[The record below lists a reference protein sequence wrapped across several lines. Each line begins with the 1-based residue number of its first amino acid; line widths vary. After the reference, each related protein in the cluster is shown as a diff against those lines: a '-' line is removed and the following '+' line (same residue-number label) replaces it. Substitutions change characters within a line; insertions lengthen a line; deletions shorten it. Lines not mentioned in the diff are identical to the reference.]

1 MLVEAIGLCF
11 LGRFGGCC
19 CFPSDRARTCARPPP
34 TFVRDDDD
42 DENHLQFP
50 AQLSIIDEH
59 IHNIQATAFS
69 IASSQHVLLR
79 CGERAHRPHISRPQ
93 VNNVE
98 NLYSQ
103 TPRPRMT
110 HSLPFEPSHLASA
123 RTGTLTSVA
132 SLSLCPPPWVGSY
145 TVLMCPPP
153 CSSCEPHTSAASSAL
168 DRHVE
173 RHVERHAAPGA
184 SCRAPR
190 ALWTVAPM
198 ALSVPSHPSQS
209 LPDQERRAR
218 LPIGARHDAP
228 DEATHL
234 VIDMTL
240 PTKPPGGGTRNT
252 QSRYVPECPGAVRGR
267 SSRRSTH
274 AFCAFFLPA
283 IR

>member
-1 MLVEAIGLCF
+1 MWG
-11 LGRFGGCC
+11 
-19 CFPSDRARTCARPPP
+19 TRPQ
-34 TFVRDDDD
+34 T
-42 DENHLQFP
+42 
-50 AQLSIIDEH
+50 
-59 IHNIQATAFS
+59 
-69 IASSQHVLLR
+69 
-79 CGERAHRPHISRPQ
+79 PHITTTSQQRRKPLLSNSTATHDAFASVRAFASRVGSHRHPHKRRK
-93 VNNVE
+93 
-98 NLYSQ
+98 SQ
-103 TPRPRMT
+103 P
-110 HSLPFEPSHLASA
+110 LPSA
-123 RTGTLTSVA
+123 
-132 SLSLCPPPWVGSY
+132 VGSY

-153 CSSCEPHTSAASSAL
+153 CSSCEPPTSAASSAL

-209 LPDQERRAR
+209 LPNQERRAR

-252 QSRYVPECPGAVRGR
+252 QSRYVPECPGAVSGR

>member
-1 MLVEAIGLCF
+1 
-11 LGRFGGCC
+11 
-19 CFPSDRARTCARPPP
+19 
-34 TFVRDDDD
+34 
-42 DENHLQFP
+42 
-50 AQLSIIDEH
+50 
-59 IHNIQATAFS
+59 
-69 IASSQHVLLR
+69 
-79 CGERAHRPHISRPQ
+79 
-93 VNNVE
+93 
-98 NLYSQ
+98 
-103 TPRPRMT
+103 MT

-153 CSSCEPHTSAASSAL
+153 CSSCEPPTSAASSAL

-252 QSRYVPECPGAVRGR
+252 QSRYVPECPGAVSGR